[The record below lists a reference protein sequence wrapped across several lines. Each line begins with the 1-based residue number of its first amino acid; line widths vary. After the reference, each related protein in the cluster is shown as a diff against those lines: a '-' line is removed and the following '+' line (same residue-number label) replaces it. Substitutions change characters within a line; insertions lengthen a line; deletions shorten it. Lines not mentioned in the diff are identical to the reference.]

1 MANGG
6 IIGPVKCI
14 STPVTKVTSFTASGT
29 FNAYNCTSTAPEILV
44 VAGGG
49 SGGGGEGTG
58 GGGAGGFRISNST
71 CMPSPQT
78 SPLATP
84 TALPVSVQG
93 YTIEIGGGGPG
104 GEDTIASSGR
114 FSCALSKATS

>member
-29 FNAYNCTSTAPEILV
+29 FNAATCKSKTAADLLV

-49 SGGGGEGTG
+49 GGGARHAG
-58 GGGAGGFRISNST
+58 GGGAGGYRTST
-71 CMPSPQT
+71 SVLLSQGMTVTVGAGGSGAPGGLPNPRPDGT
-78 SPLATP
+78 SGT
-84 TALPVSVQG
+84 SSIFG
-93 YTIEIGGGGPG
+93 TITSTGGGFGKSAAG
-104 GEDTIASSGR
+104 
-114 FSCALSKATS
+114 

>member
-29 FNAYNCTSTAPEILV
+29 FNRANCQSTTAPEILV

-49 SGGGGEGTG
+49 
-58 GGGAGGFRISNST
+58 AGGRMVVAAVELVVIV
-71 CMPSPQT
+71 PQH
-78 SPLATP
+78 
-84 TALPVSVQG
+84 V
-93 YTIEIGGGGPG
+93 
-104 GEDTIASSGR
+104 
-114 FSCALSKATS
+114 FH